1 MREELI
7 RCPKCRS
14 GNIIGYR
21 SEWECM
27 DCGYRFALS
36 SKAEKPTA
44 AFVLSLLGGII
55 TLFTGILLLTPLYFI
70 GKLYASPIDVVMGIL
85 SGVVIIVGSALIN
98 STERKRVRLGSFIVL
113 IGALISIPFTFA
125 GAIVGFVLCLV
136 GAILGFLWK
145 P

>member
-1 MREELI
+1 M
-7 RCPKCRS
+7 CPKCGS
-14 GNIIGYR
+14 GNLIEYEGK
-21 SEWECM
+21 WECVN
-27 DCGYRFALS
+27 CRYGFTLS

-55 TLFTGILLLTPLYFI
+55 TLFIGILLLAPLYFV